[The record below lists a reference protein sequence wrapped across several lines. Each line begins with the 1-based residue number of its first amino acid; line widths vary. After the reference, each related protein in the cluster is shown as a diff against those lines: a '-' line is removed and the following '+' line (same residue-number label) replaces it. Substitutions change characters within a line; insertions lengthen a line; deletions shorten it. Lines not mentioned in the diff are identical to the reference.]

1 MLFPSSGV
9 LLCSRVIADDDY
21 TLYFKKLDR
30 GYNDDSEVKSAHCSC
45 RRQELSSQLPR
56 GLMSTCNSS
65 ICLRPLRV
73 PASPDTPQLIIKNKN
88 KSKRKKLKR
97 KISNVFTIKM
107 RTIWGGRFIYPDLNS
122 VQCIYIY
129 ISKQHPLS
137 MYDFSIFILSV
148 KKHPK
153 FVRSL

>member
-21 TLYFKKLDR
+21 TLYIKKLDG
-30 GYNDDSEVKSAHCSC
+30 GYKDDSEVKSAHCSC

-88 KSKRKKLKR
+88 KSKKEKDKEKDFQCFHHKDENYLRRQIYL
-97 KISNVFTIKM
+97 S
-107 RTIWGGRFIYPDLNS
+107 RFK
-122 VQCIYIY
+122 QCTMHIYI
-129 ISKQHPLS
+129 KTACVPLK
-137 MYDFSIFILSV
+137 YV
-148 KKHPK
+148 
-153 FVRSL
+153 